1 MPRQQ
6 ITFRLPGPLLEALR
20 DRADEEDTSITRQ
33 VESALADWVQL
44 SPQLTDPRVRLDDLD
59 RRLGA
64 LDDRLGRIERAAEN
78 QGAAI

>member
-6 ITFRLPGPLLEALR
+6 ITFRLPGPLLEAVR
-20 DRADEEDTSITRQ
+20 DRADEEDTSITQQ
-33 VESALADWVQL
+33 VESALGEWVQL

-64 LDDRLGRIERAAEN
+64 LDGRLERIERKAES
-78 QGAAI
+78 QGVAI